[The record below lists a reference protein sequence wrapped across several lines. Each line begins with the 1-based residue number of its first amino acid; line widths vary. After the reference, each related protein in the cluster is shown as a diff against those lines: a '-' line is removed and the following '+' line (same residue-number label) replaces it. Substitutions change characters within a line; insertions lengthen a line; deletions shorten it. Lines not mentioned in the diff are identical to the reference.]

1 MREAVIV
8 SGARTAIGNFGGT
21 LKDTSAVDLG
31 VVVAKEALKR
41 AKIELSMVN
50 EVILGIILQANLG
63 QNAAR
68 QVSVKSGIPVE
79 VPAISINQMCG
90 SGLRAVMMAAQG
102 ISAGDADIVVAGGI
116 ESMSQSPFVLPAAR
130 WGARIGDIKVIDSMI
145 KDGLTCAFS
154 NVHMGI
160 TAENIA
166 AKYKISREE
175 QDEFS
180 CASQNKAEKAI
191 KEGKFK
197 DEIVPVEIPQKK
209 GEPIKFAQDEF
220 PRFGC
225 TAEQLSKLKPAFKSD
240 GTVTAGNA
248 SGINDGAAA
257 VVVMSGEKAKEL
269 GLTPIA
275 KIRSYATVGVPPEI
289 MGMGPVVSSKKALE
303 KIGLTIDDMELI
315 ELNEAFAAQ
324 SLGVIRELKPK
335 FDRLNVNG
343 GAIALGH
350 PIGASGAR
358 ILVTLLYEMKRRGLN
373 IGLAGLCI
381 GGGMGIS
388 MVVEM

>member
-1 MREAVIV
+1 MRAPVII
-8 SGARTAIGNFGGT
+8 SGVRTAIGNFGGT
-21 LKDTSAVDLG
+21 LKNFSAVDLG
-31 VVVAKEALKR
+31 VVVTKEALRRGKVNPEQ
-41 AKIELSMVN
+41 IDDVIFGIVLS
-50 EVILGIILQANLG
+50 ANLG
-63 QNAAR
+63 QNVAR
-68 QVSVKSGIPVE
+68 QISVKSGIPVE
-79 VPAISINQMCG
+79 VPAIAINQMCG
-90 SGLRAVMMAAQG
+90 SGLRAIMMAAQQ
-102 ISAGDADIVVAGGI
+102 ISAGDADIIVAGGV
-116 ESMSQSPFVLPAAR
+116 ENMSQSPFLLPEAR
-130 WGARIGDIKVIDSMI
+130 WGARLGDIKVIDSMI

-154 NVHMGI
+154 NVHMGV

-166 AKYKISREE
+166 SRYNISRQE
-175 QDEFS
+175 QDEFA

-191 KEGKFK
+191 KEGKFN

-209 GEPIKFAQDEF
+209 GDPVKFVQDEF

-225 TAEQLSKLKPAFKSD
+225 TIDQLSKLKPVFKSD

-257 VVVMSGEKAKEL
+257 LVIMSDEKAKEL
-269 GLTPIA
+269 GLTSLA
-275 KIRSYATVGVPPEI
+275 KIKSYATAGVPPEI
-289 MGMGPVVSSKKALE
+289 MGMGPVASSKKALE
-303 KIGLTIDDMELI
+303 KIGLKIDDMELI

-324 SLGVIRELKPK
+324 SLGVIKELKPRL
-335 FDRLNVNG
+335 DRLNVNG